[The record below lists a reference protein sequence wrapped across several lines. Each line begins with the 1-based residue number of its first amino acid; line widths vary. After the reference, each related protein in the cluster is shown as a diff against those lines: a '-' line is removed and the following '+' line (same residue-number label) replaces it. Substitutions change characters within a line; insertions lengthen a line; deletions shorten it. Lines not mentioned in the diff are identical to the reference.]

1 MAVPQAVLSAAEGG
15 VHAAEILRLFLGL
28 ELLEHSFDLGLLLMD
43 DVLLLLQLAVD
54 AGSIVSEAEEARAA
68 DGAEAAAPER

>member
-15 VHAAEILRLFLGL
+15 VHAAEILRILLGL

-43 DVLLLLQLAVD
+43 DVLLLL
-54 AGSIVSEAEEARAA
+54 
-68 DGAEAAAPER
+68 